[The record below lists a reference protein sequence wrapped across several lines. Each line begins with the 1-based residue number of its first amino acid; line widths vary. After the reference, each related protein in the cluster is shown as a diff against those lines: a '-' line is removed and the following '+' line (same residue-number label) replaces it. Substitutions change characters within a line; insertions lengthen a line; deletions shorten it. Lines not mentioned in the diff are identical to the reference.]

1 MSNGAEEPRGDI
13 VTPSTNEGQQ
23 QWILHSLSTLQRQM
37 EGLEAKLDSKI
48 DRVEV
53 RVRKTENKVLFA
65 AAIVSA
71 LVIIFGL
78 LEFFLSNFGKIT
90 IATS

>member
-1 MSNGAEEPRGDI
+1 
-13 VTPSTNEGQQ
+13 
-23 QWILHSLSTLQRQM
+23 M
-37 EGLEAKLDSKI
+37 EGLEAKLDSKV
-48 DRVEV
+48 DRIEV

-90 IATS
+90 ITTS